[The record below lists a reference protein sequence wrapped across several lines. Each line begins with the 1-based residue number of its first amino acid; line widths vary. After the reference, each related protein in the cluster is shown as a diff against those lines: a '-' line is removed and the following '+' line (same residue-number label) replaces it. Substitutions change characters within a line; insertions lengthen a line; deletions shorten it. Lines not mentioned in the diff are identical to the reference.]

1 MVSGASGP
9 TGKHRR
15 RPRAGRGF
23 RRLLAIYCAVVFV
36 FLMAPLFIVFPISFS
51 AARYL
56 TFPPPGFSWQW
67 YESYLNDPAW
77 IQATI
82 TSVKVAFGTTV
93 LATILGTLAA
103 FSLVRGSYPGRA
115 WVDRLVAAPIIVPNI
130 IIAVALYGL
139 FARFK
144 LIGEWYGV
152 MLGHTIYAIPFV
164 VLVVGAALRTFDAN
178 QEQAAMGLGASR
190 LKAVWK
196 VTLPQIRPSI
206 VSAAFLAFITSFD
219 ELIIALFTSGV
230 NATLP
235 KKMFEN
241 IIFEIDPT
249 IAAVSVL
256 QILLVA
262 LVVTLAS
269 RFGVGVNPIR

>member
-1 MVSGASGP
+1 MVGR
-9 TGKHRR
+9 GKRR
-15 RPRAGRGF
+15 RGGF
-23 RRLLAIYCAVVFV
+23 RVALGIYCGLVFF
-36 FLMAPLFIVFPISFS
+36 FLMAPLFVVFPISFS
-51 AARYL
+51 SARYL
-56 TFPPPGFSWQW
+56 TFPPPGFSLQW

-77 IQATI
+77 INATI
-82 TSVKVAFGTTV
+82 TSIKVAVGTTV
-93 LATILGTLAA
+93 LATLLGTMIS
-103 FSLVRGSYPGRA
+103 FSLVRGAYPGRS
-115 WVDRLVAAPIIVPNI
+115 WIDKLVTAPIIVPNI
-130 IIAVALYGL
+130 IIAVALYGV
-139 FARFK
+139 FSHFR
-144 LIGEWYGV
+144 LIGAWYGV

-164 VLVVGAALRTFDAN
+164 VLMVGAALRTFDAN

-190 LKAVWK
+190 LRAVWR

-206 VSAAFLAFITSFD
+206 ISAAFLAFITSFD

-235 KKMFEN
+235 KKMFDN

-256 QILLVA
+256 QIA
-262 LVVTLAS
+262 LVGLVVALAS

>member
-1 MVSGASGP
+1 MAGG
-9 TGKHRR
+9 RR
-15 RPRAGRGF
+15 RPRSLF
-23 RRLLAIYCAVVFV
+23 RSLLAIYCAVVFF
-36 FLMAPLFIVFPISFS
+36 FLLAPLFVVFPISVS
-51 AARYL
+51 SARYL
-56 TFPPPGFSWQW
+56 TFPPPGFSLQW

-82 TSVKVAFGTTV
+82 MSIKVALGTTV
-93 LATILGTLAA
+93 LATVLGTLVA
-103 FSLVRGSYPGRA
+103 FSLVRGRYPGRA
-115 WVDRLVAAPIIVPNI
+115 MIDRLVTAPIIVPNI

-139 FARFK
+139 FARFH

-152 MLGHTIYAIPFV
+152 MIGHTIYAIPFV
-164 VLVVGAALRTFDAN
+164 VLVVGAALRTFDVT

-190 LKAVWK
+190 LRAVMR
-196 VTLPQIRPSI
+196 VTLPQLRPAI
-206 VSAAFLAFITSFD
+206 ISAAFLAFITSFD

-235 KKMFEN
+235 KKMFDN

-262 LVVTLAS
+262 IVATLAS
-269 RFGVGVNPIR
+269 RFGVGINPIR

>member
-1 MVSGASGP
+1 MVERRAPRSSAFRIALGA
-9 TGKHRR
+9 
-15 RPRAGRGF
+15 
-23 RRLLAIYCAVVFV
+23 YCGLVFF

-56 TFPPPGFSWQW
+56 TFPPPGFSLQW

-77 IQATI
+77 INATI
-82 TSVKVAFGTTV
+82 TSIKVALGTTV
-93 LATILGTLAA
+93 LATLLGTMIS
-103 FSLVRGSYPGRA
+103 FSLVRGSYPGRS
-115 WVDRLVAAPIIVPNI
+115 WIERLVAAPIIVPNI
-130 IIAVALYGL
+130 IIAVALYGV
-139 FARFK
+139 FSHFR
-144 LIGEWYGV
+144 LIGAWYGV

-164 VLVVGAALRTFDAN
+164 VLMVGAALRTFDEN
-178 QEQAAMGLGASR
+178 QELAAMGLGASR
-190 LKAVWK
+190 LSAVWR

-206 VSAAFLAFITSFD
+206 ISAAFLAFITSFD

-235 KKMFEN
+235 KKMFDN

-256 QILLVA
+256 QILLVGI
-262 LVVTLAS
+262 VVTLAS
-269 RFGVGVNPIR
+269 RFGVGINPIK